1 MKREIR
7 NSARALTDEMT
18 RELLERGEFGVL
30 STVSKDGEPYG
41 VPMSYAFADGK
52 VYLHCAREGH
62 KLDNISDVSQVC
74 FTVVGETEVLP
85 EKFSTKYKSAIVFG
99 KAEILEDGEEKMQ
112 GSLALMEKYSPD
124 FLEEGRAYAERAFAK
139 FKVIKIV
146 PEYIS
151 GKGRIS

>member
-18 RELLERGEFGVL
+18 KELLERGEFGVL
-30 STVSKDGEPYG
+30 STVSGDGEPYG
-41 VPMSYAFADGK
+41 VPMSYVFTGGA

-62 KLDNISDVSQVC
+62 KLDNISDVPQVC
-74 FTVVGETEVLP
+74 FTVVGDTEVLP

-99 KAEILEDGEEKMQ
+99 KAEVLKDGEEKMQ
-112 GSLALMEKYSPD
+112 GILALIEKYSAD
-124 FLEEGRAYAERAFAK
+124 FLEEGRAYAEHAFAK

-146 PEYIS
+146 PEYIT

>member
-1 MKREIR
+1 M
-7 NSARALTDEMT
+7 
-18 RELLERGEFGVL
+18 
-30 STVSKDGEPYG
+30 
-41 VPMSYAFADGK
+41 
-52 VYLHCAREGH
+52 
-62 KLDNISDVSQVC
+62 
-74 FTVVGETEVLP
+74 
-85 EKFSTKYKSAIVFG
+85 FG

-112 GSLALMEKYSPD
+112 GILALMEKYSPD

>member
-62 KLDNISDVSQVC
+62 KLDNITDTPQVC
-74 FTVVGETEVLP
+74 FTVVGDTEVLP

-99 KAEILEDGEEKMQ
+99 RAEVLEDSEEKMK
-112 GSLALMEKYSPD
+112 GILALMGKYSAD

-151 GKGRIS
+151 GKGRLS

>member
-52 VYLHCAREGH
+52 V
-62 KLDNISDVSQVC
+62 
-74 FTVVGETEVLP
+74 
-85 EKFSTKYKSAIVFG
+85 
-99 KAEILEDGEEKMQ
+99 
-112 GSLALMEKYSPD
+112 
-124 FLEEGRAYAERAFAK
+124 
-139 FKVIKIV
+139 
-146 PEYIS
+146 
-151 GKGRIS
+151 

>member
-1 MKREIR
+1 M
-7 NSARALTDEMT
+7 
-18 RELLERGEFGVL
+18 
-30 STVSKDGEPYG
+30 
-41 VPMSYAFADGK
+41 
-52 VYLHCAREGH
+52 
-62 KLDNISDVSQVC
+62 
-74 FTVVGETEVLP
+74 LP

-112 GSLALMEKYSPD
+112 GILALMEKYSPD

>member
-62 KLDNISDVSQVC
+62 KLDNISDVS
-74 FTVVGETEVLP
+74 LP

-112 GSLALMEKYSPD
+112 GILALMEKYSPD

>member
-18 RELLERGEFGVL
+18 RELLERVN
-30 STVSKDGEPYG
+30 P
-41 VPMSYAFADGK
+41 
-52 VYLHCAREGH
+52 
-62 KLDNISDVSQVC
+62 KLQLCTENMSDVSQVC

-112 GSLALMEKYSPD
+112 GILALMEKYSPD